1 MFKSSKPED
10 WLIYCVAAAML
21 LTALVGRIDRVSA
34 ADLLQG
40 AIPTPTPAPTRAAP
54 VAPAAPTVH
63 VVTRTNVRS
72 GPGTNYR
79 VLVVAQPGDAF
90 GVTGKNAAG
99 TWWQIDYAGE
109 AAWLFAD
116 LVEAEAVDD
125 VAVVAAPAAPP
136 AQPATGS
143 SGSSAASGSA
153 GSAQTPRASFNP
165 QAVQFKLQTVFA
177 GLGQPTFVTN
187 AGDGSG
193 RLFVLE
199 RAGRIKV
206 FAAGDAG
213 ANSGGG
219 VFLDIEDRVDDSGPE
234 QGLLGLA
241 FAPDYA
247 ASGLFYVN
255 YTDNG
260 GDTVVARYRVSD
272 DPNRADKESEQ
283 QLLWVDQP
291 APNHN
296 GGMLVFGPD
305 GRLWVGLGDGGGAND
320 TFGNG
325 QRPDTPLG
333 KILRLDVSGDSATS
347 AIWATGLRNPW
358 RFSFDRQ
365 TGDLWIADVGQD
377 LFEEINFIPAA
388 QVRAGGLN
396 FGWPI
401 MEGAHCR
408 GDQPC
413 DTAPYVQPVFEY
425 GHAGNGCSITG
436 GQVYRGQ
443 AYAALQGVYIYAD
456 FCSGNIWAYWR
467 GSDGQAQNVRILP
480 NAAAVASF
488 GEDENGELYVADFGG
503 FVHRL
508 TVTTP

>member
-1 MFKSSKPED
+1 
-10 WLIYCVAAAML
+10 ML
-21 LTALVGRIDRVSA
+21 LTAVVGRIDQVSA

-40 AIPTPTPAPTRAAP
+40 VIPTATPAPAP
-54 VAPAAPTVH
+54 VAPAGPTVQ
-63 VVTRTNVRS
+63 VVTPTNVRS
-72 GPGTNYR
+72 GPGTTYR
-79 VLVVAQPGDAF
+79 VLAVAQPGASFD
-90 GVTGKNAAG
+90 VTGKNAAG
-99 TWWQIDYAGE
+99 TWWQIDYNGG

-116 LVEAEAVDD
+116 LVEAEAVED
-125 VAVVAAPAAPP
+125 VAIVAAPAAQP
-136 AQPATGS
+136 AQPAQPAAGGS
-143 SGSSAASGSA
+143 AAGSAASS
-153 GSAQTPRASFNP
+153 QTPRVNFNP
-165 QAVQFKLQTVFA
+165 QAVQFKLETVFS

-206 FAAGDAG
+206 FAEPDSDGR
-213 ANSGGG
+213 

-255 YTDNG
+255 YTDNA

-272 DPNRADKESEQ
+272 DPNRADKESER

-305 GRLWVGLGDGGGAND
+305 GRLWVGMGDGGGAND

-325 QRPDTPLG
+325 QRTDTLLG
-333 KILRLDVSGDSATS
+333 KIVRLDVSGDSATS
-347 AIWATGLRNPW
+347 EIWATGLRNPW
-358 RFSFDRQ
+358 RFSFDRR

-377 LFEEINFIPAA
+377 LFEEINFVPAA
-388 QVRAGGLN
+388 QVGAGGLN

-408 GDQPC
+408 GNEAC
-413 DTAPYVQPVFEY
+413 DTSPYVQPVFEY

-436 GQVYRGQ
+436 GHVYRGQ
-443 AYAALQGVYIYAD
+443 AQPALQGVYFYAD
-456 FCSGNIWAYWR
+456 FCSGNIWAWWR
-467 GSDGQAQNVRILP
+467 GSDGKMQNAKILP

-488 GEDENGELYVADFGG
+488 GEDESGELYVADFGG

-508 TVTTP
+508 TATTP